1 MPGGLSASS
10 YAEHTVSPTA
20 QLLGLAIF
28 VTSFIVLVV
37 HVKQSCL
44 LCERRTRVK
53 NLLFDVRSDSDM
65 PRIVVKPTAGGNKVT
80 VELEHSNATVSE
92 LKERLSGDLSCPV
105 EQQRLIYKGQI
116 LKDEKTLVD
125 YGALIPPPDRIYMCL

>member
-1 MPGGLSASS
+1 
-10 YAEHTVSPTA
+10 
-20 QLLGLAIF
+20 
-28 VTSFIVLVV
+28 
-37 HVKQSCL
+37 
-44 LCERRTRVK
+44 
-53 NLLFDVRSDSDM
+53 M

-92 LKERLSGDLSCPV
+92 LKERLSGDISCPV